1 MEILSNSVV
10 EEVHAVILGISHS
23 FTLDCTSN
31 GVEDVVVFFSGEEIG
46 DLTGRQKIIEVD
58 QESLVGNLTF
68 SEEEH
73 KTLISDTGLE
83 VEFDKIGLE
92 IIHTIGRGDHDTNSG
107 IGADEGTQSGER
119 LLTGTTN
126 TDKKGVTLVGSDDSG
141 DLTGVLHGIFEENEV
156 HDGVDII
163 VLSQGK
169 VEHLGKSLSV
179 LELIIELLIKTT
191 DEVGEDEGLRSST
204 EVLLER

>member
-1 MEILSNSVV
+1 MKILSDSVV
-10 EEVHAVILGISHS
+10 EEVHAVILGISHT
-23 FTLDCTSN
+23 FTLDGTSN
-31 GVEDVVVFFSGEEIG
+31 GVEDVVVFFSSEEIG

-58 QESLVGNLTF
+58 QESLVGDLTL

-73 KTLISDTGLE
+73 ETLISDTGLE
-83 VEFDKIGLE
+83 VELDKIGLE
-92 IIHTIGRGDHDTNSG
+92 IIHTISGGDHDTNSG
-107 IGADEGTQSGER
+107 IGADEGTQSGEG

-126 TDKKGVTLVGSDDSG
+126 TDKKGVTLVGCDNSG
-141 DLTGVLHGIFEENEV
+141 DLTGVLHSIFEENEV

-163 VLSQGK
+163 VLSQGE

-179 LELIIELLIKTT
+179 LELIVELLIKTT
-191 DEVGEDEGLRSST
+191 DEVGEDERLRSST